1 MGAIIKNVRGSNR
14 KFRNM
19 IAVKI
24 LIIRILEYSAIK
36 IKAKVALLNSV
47 LNPET
52 NSDSPSAKSKG
63 VRLVSAR
70 VVINQIKTIGI
81 IINIGIDLRFEAYKF
96 ILNEQW
102 IRITDKKIK
111 AIEISYEIVWAILRN
126 APNKAYFEFEAHPA
140 ANVVYTL
147 KLEIAKKRIAEYEDI
162 QEGFR

>member
-96 ILNEQW
+96 ILNE
-102 IRITDKKIK
+102 
-111 AIEISYEIVWAILRN
+111 
-126 APNKAYFEFEAHPA
+126 
-140 ANVVYTL
+140 
-147 KLEIAKKRIAEYEDI
+147 
-162 QEGFR
+162 